1 MSSTEICYQPF
12 VQYLSVI
19 LCQSFFTLLPDDFMV
34 STSVED
40 NQDDTPSEQKQKD
53 FADAF
58 PEEVYQHEE
67 EEHSN
72 SIGNIDLDLDEK

>member
-1 MSSTEICYQPF
+1 
-12 VQYLSVI
+12 
-19 LCQSFFTLLPDDFMV
+19 MV